1 MFGAHILQGN
11 TYYRNTTNKQY
22 AKRIRELYNK
32 LLQCFMLNTGGTCL
46 NSAAD
51 VPVNC
56 FYTCA
61 TCVGDN

>member
-1 MFGAHILQGN
+1 MIGTHILQGN

-22 AKRIRELYNK
+22 AKSIRKLYNK
-32 LLQCFMLNTGGTCL
+32 PLQCFMLNTDGTCL
-46 NSAAD
+46 NSAED
-51 VPVNC
+51 VLANC